1 MQYTDSILA
10 NLESVLK
17 ESIATAT
24 RDYNTLVGNLQ
35 EIENIVTANRA
46 ELVPSED
53 VMGEMQPAVGTD
65 TGTIELI

>member
-1 MQYTDSILA
+1 MLA

-46 ELVPSED
+46 ELVPPED
-53 VMGEMQPAVGTD
+53 AVGEVQPGAETD
-65 TGTIELI
+65 TGSIALI